1 MGGGAYYLACPRVVG
16 VHLHGKL
23 SYGVAAKDIILEVL
37 RRLTV
42 KGGVGKV
49 MEYIGDGVKTL
60 SVPER
65 ATITNMGAELGATT
79 SIFPSDEVTHAF
91 LKAQQREQDFVPL
104 SADPDAAYDEILDI
118 DLTALEPL
126 VAKPHMPD
134 IVETVKQCGPIK
146 VDQVFI
152 GSCTNSSYTDMMRV
166 ARILKGKTVHPD
178 VSLVIGPGSKQ
189 VLTMLARNGALA
201 DMIAAGA
208 RILESA
214 CGPCIGMGQS
224 PRTNAVSVRT
234 NNRNFYGRS
243 GTKSAGIYL
252 VSCETAAVTAL
263 TGVLTDPRCLDID
276 LDIPMPETYTVNDN
290 LVIPPV
296 APGEEDTVEV
306 VRGPNIQPFP
316 LGKPLADAISGKVLL
331 KMEDHRPHCAVG
343 CEAPAVP
350 LECAVLVGLLPDP
363 RGRDVPG
370 AREEGRRWHPRC
382 GHELRA
388 RVEPRTR
395 RACPAVSGY
404 PRCRREVVRPY
415 SSGEPYQQRHS
426 SADVPE

>member
-1 MGGGAYYLACPRVVG
+1 
-16 VHLHGKL
+16 
-23 SYGVAAKDIILEVL
+23 
-37 RRLTV
+37 
-42 KGGVGKV
+42 
-49 MEYIGDGVKTL
+49 
-60 SVPER
+60 
-65 ATITNMGAELGATT
+65 
-79 SIFPSDEVTHAF
+79 
-91 LKAQQREQDFVPL
+91 
-104 SADPDAAYDEILDI
+104 
-118 DLTALEPL
+118 
-126 VAKPHMPD
+126 
-134 IVETVKQCGPIK
+134 
-146 VDQVFI
+146 
-152 GSCTNSSYTDMMRV
+152 MMRV

-316 LGKPLADAISGKVLL
+316 LGDGFLPYAVVQLA
-331 KMEDHRPHCAVG
+331 
-343 CEAPAVP
+343 
-350 LECAVLVGLLPDP
+350 LVAHDGVNKDQRAFLRGLLTEV
-363 RGRDVPG
+363 R
-370 AREEGRRWHPRC
+370 HQ
-382 GHELRA
+382 
-388 RVEPRTR
+388 
-395 RACPAVSGY
+395 
-404 PRCRREVVRPY
+404 CRLFR
-415 SSGEPYQQRHS
+415 
-426 SADVPE
+426 

>member
-1 MGGGAYYLACPRVVG
+1 MPGYTLLGSDSHTPTGGGIGMLAIGAGGLDVAVAMGGGAYYLACPRVVG
-16 VHLHGKL
+16 VRLHGKL

-276 LDIPMPETYTVNDN
+276 LDIPMPET
-290 LVIPPV
+290 
-296 APGEEDTVEV
+296 
-306 VRGPNIQPFP
+306 
-316 LGKPLADAISGKVLL
+316 
-331 KMEDHRPHCAVG
+331 
-343 CEAPAVP
+343 
-350 LECAVLVGLLPDP
+350 
-363 RGRDVPG
+363 
-370 AREEGRRWHPRC
+370 
-382 GHELRA
+382 
-388 RVEPRTR
+388 
-395 RACPAVSGY
+395 
-404 PRCRREVVRPY
+404 
-415 SSGEPYQQRHS
+415 
-426 SADVPE
+426 